1 VRKRRRRHRRHRRRP
16 TPTTDEGDELPG
28 AGTGGNVTIS
38 GPETGAEADGFN
50 AALDAFA
57 EESDIN
63 ATYSGSRDFET
74 QVRVAAE
81 GGNLPDLAV
90 IPQPGLVAD
99 LVDQITPVPQDTLD
113 AHRDEFDPYLWDL
126 VTIDDE
132 VYGVPN
138 KGDVKSLVW
147 YSPSSSRR
155 PATPSPRPGTSSWPS
170 RSR

>member
-1 VRKRRRRHRRHRRRP
+1 MTSATRRHRFRWLAALMALGLLAAACGNDDDD
-16 TPTTDEGDELPG
+16 TADTGDDDTATDEGDELPG

-57 EESDIN
+57 EESGIN

-113 AHRDEFDPYLWDL
+113 AHRDEFDP
-126 VTIDDE
+126 
-132 VYGVPN
+132 
-138 KGDVKSLVW
+138 
-147 YSPSSSRR
+147 
-155 PATPSPRPGTSSWPS
+155 
-170 RSR
+170 